1 MDLNWGKSE
10 IKSEEKSQSLDL
22 KYRPREFKD
31 VLGNNSTINLIKS
44 LIESESFPQFS
55 IFSGPPG
62 SGKTTTA
69 FLVAKALKCDTYN
82 GKGICGYCEHCKDLE
97 EVLYETGKGNPSL
110 GVNTFDMGLNTDEQY
125 LNDIA
130 ISIQSGALSGKKIM
144 IIEELQ
150 RTKKDAQESLL
161 NTLEFIPEDVYII
174 VTTSEINKIIQ
185 ALRTRANNFKFNY
198 PNTVELKSKLR
209 DVIEKEH
216 IKITMSDIDMIIKQS
231 NNNPRQIYKHLETV
245 KSSGN
250 EALEYLTELKAF
262 DYEGYFKFFES
273 IDTGLVDTIL
283 FIEELDSKVKFLQN
297 LKFFIKDSIVVRY
310 SPSTMNIKKD
320 VRDKIIK
327 SLAPYNENL
336 ILKILDDLTKVGY
349 VSEADASVK
358 LLTIANKFNESLFR
372 TINMEDDLKPS
383 NASLEM
389 LEPEIEVISKTI
401 RNTSGNINLN
411 EL

>member
-10 IKSEEKSQSLDL
+10 TKSEEKIQSLDL
-22 KYRPREFKD
+22 KYRPKEFKD

-82 GKGICGYCEHCKDLE
+82 GRGICGYCEHCKDLE

-130 ISIQSGALSGKKIM
+130 ISIQSGAMSGKKIM

-262 DYEGYFKFFES
+262 DYDGYFKFFEA

-283 FIEELDSKVKFLQN
+283 FIEELDNKVKFLQN
-297 LKFFIKDSIVVRY
+297 LKFFIKDSVIVRY

-327 SLAPYNENL
+327 SLSPYNENL
-336 ILKILDDLTKVGY
+336 ILKILDDLSKVGY
-349 VSEADASVK
+349 ISEADASVK

-401 RNTSGNINLN
+401 KNTSGNINLN
-411 EL
+411 DL

>member
-10 IKSEEKSQSLDL
+10 SEEKSQSLDL

-130 ISIQSGALSGKKIM
+130 ISIQSGALSGKKVM

-150 RTKKDAQESLL
+150 RTKRDAQESLL

-401 RNTSGNINLN
+401 KNTSGNINLN